1 MVSNRIGRKTAP
13 GFADPRAPVSA
24 SSAAGAVG
32 APPAVQ
38 QEVVDARRSVPEP
51 VAQRLSDPS
60 KSKQTPMVEV
70 EVSHERGSAPRAEP
84 VRQVFEIWT
93 HNHVYAL
100 DSRLHCREV
109 RATAGG
115 KAVADHP
122 FLGSRLVGGQLQSE
136 QAVEMSYPLPRP
148 GAFAVFEA
156 RKGNR
161 RLFSRTSAVVRVV
174 LRLRVVTV
182 TDPTAIPTW
191 EQVAGDG

>member
-1 MVSNRIGRKTAP
+1 
-13 GFADPRAPVSA
+13 
-24 SSAAGAVG
+24 
-32 APPAVQ
+32 
-38 QEVVDARRSVPEP
+38 VPEP
-51 VAQRLSDPS
+51 VAQRLSDPAR
-60 KSKQTPMVEV
+60 SKQTPMVEV